1 MWLALDTSGD
11 TASVAVGVAGA
22 SPRAEASLH
31 GARQHASALLPL
43 IDKVLGEAGVAEV
56 GALTGVLLTDGP
68 GSFTG
73 LRISASVAKAMV
85 LTCGLQIRTAPS
97 LLVIAAGALPR
108 PGGPIL
114 AVLDALRGELYVAVY
129 EFQAG
134 GVTTHL
140 APTVATPADLVLMV
154 RPFAPK
160 TVTGFASE
168 PVLTEL
174 HRALGAGRLSPPP
187 AGAPVLLA
195 LLATGGALQSVEDP
209 RHWEPAYGRPA
220 EAQRKWEETHGRPL
234 PPATGH
240 SG

>member
-11 TASVAVGVAGA
+11 TASVAVGAAGT
-22 SPRAEASLH
+22 SPRAEASLQ
-31 GARQHASALLPL
+31 GARQHAAALLPL
-43 IDKVLGEAGVAEV
+43 IEKVMVEAGVAGV
-56 GALTGVLLTDGP
+56 SDLTGILLTDGP

-85 LTCGLQIRTAPS
+85 LTRGLQIRTAPS
-97 LLVIAAGALPR
+97 LLVVAAGAFPR
-108 PGGPIL
+108 PAGPIL
-114 AVLDALRGELYVAVY
+114 AVIDALRGELYAAVY

-140 APTVATPADLVLMV
+140 APTVATPADLITMV
-154 RPFAPK
+154 KPFAPK
-160 TVTGFASE
+160 AVTGLAAE
-168 PVLTEL
+168 PILAEL
-174 HRALGAGRLSPPP
+174 HQALGAGRLSPPP

-195 LLATGGALQSVEDP
+195 LLATGDALHSVDDP

-220 EAQRKWEETHGRPL
+220 EAQRKWEEKHGRPL

-240 SG
+240 GG

>member
-11 TASVAVGVAGA
+11 TASVAVGVAGT
-22 SPRAEASLH
+22 SPRAEASLQ
-31 GARQHASALLPL
+31 GARQHAASLLPL
-43 IDKVLGEAGVAEV
+43 IERVMAEAGVA
-56 GALTGVLLTDGP
+56 GAGDLTGVLLTDGP

-85 LTCGLQIRTAPS
+85 LTRRLQIRTAPS

-108 PGGPIL
+108 PAGPIL
-114 AVLDALRGELYVAVY
+114 AVVDALRGELYAAVY

-140 APTVATPADLVLMV
+140 APTVATPADLITRVA
-154 RPFAPK
+154 PFAPRA
-160 TVTGFASE
+160 VTGFASE

-174 HRALGAGRLSPPP
+174 HQRLGAGRLTPPS

-195 LLATGGALQSVEDP
+195 LLATGGALHSVADP

-220 EAQRKWEETHGRPL
+220 EAQRKWEEKHGRPL

-240 SG
+240 GG